1 MKRNGQW
8 RIAEFQSL
16 IRHLHRKDSNFFYFF
31 EDGCCSGWGGVG
43 GSGSSLP
50 PPFLS
55 KTYEMV
61 DDASTDGV
69 VSWSSGNNSFVVW
82 NVAEFSKE
90 LLPKFFK
97 HSNFSSFVRQL
108 NTYGF
113 RKVEPDRWEFAN
125 EGFLRGQKHLLK
137 SINRRKA
144 PHVNGQA
151 PQIQTAAARACV
163 EVGKFGLEEE
173 VERLK
178 RDKNV
183 LMQELIRLK
192 QQQQSTDHQLQTVG
206 QRVQMMEQRQQQ
218 MMSFLA
224 KAMQS
229 PGFMSQL
236 EQHQNE
242 NNRRINSSNK
252 KRRLPNQD
260 EADIFSNY
268 GSLKPDGQVTK
279 FQPLLNEAAAAMQR
293 QILNMSSSAQ
303 RESSMWKPDA
313 YLIDDVSSSVN
324 AFDSGTSSSRLSGV
338 TFAEVTPSS
347 VLSSSQFEP
356 RYPARGVHYG
366 ATKIPSPPDVL
377 TTPLQPS
384 KYPEVE
390 LMNGGDGSVLT
401 GLNSHFG
408 IPNNIIGPPSVSFPE
423 SETKMGSLQPVM
435 QAGDG
440 SPAQSNVELSDN
452 LVSDAPKLPG
462 IDDVFWEQFLS
473 TSPLTG
479 ETDEISSVLDD
490 GIAQELDITSGG
502 EVIWDDG
509 IAREL
514 DITSG
519 GEVIW
524 NRSQHM
530 DQLTEQMGLLTS
542 EAAT

>member
-1 MKRNGQW
+1 MDAAAAG
-8 RIAEFQSL
+8 
-16 IRHLHRKDSNFFYFF
+16 
-31 EDGCCSGWGGVG
+31 GGVG

-55 KTYEMV
+55 KTYDMV

-97 HSNFSSFVRQL
+97 HTHFSLYDAVGCCCARIIWLDGFTEILYVREGVVE
-108 NTYGF
+108 GF

-293 QILNMSSSAQ
+293 QILNMSLSAQ

-408 IPNNIIGPPSVSFPE
+408 IPNNIIGPPGVSFPE

-542 EAAT
+542 EAATRR

>member
-1 MKRNGQW
+1 MDAAAAG
-8 RIAEFQSL
+8 
-16 IRHLHRKDSNFFYFF
+16 
-31 EDGCCSGWGGVG
+31 GGVG

-268 GSLKPDGQVTK
+268 GSLKPDGQ
-279 FQPLLNEAAAAMQR
+279 
-293 QILNMSSSAQ
+293 

-324 AFDSGTSSSRLSGV
+324 AFDIGTSSSRLSGV

-366 ATKIPSPPDVL
+366 ATKIPSPPDLL

-408 IPNNIIGPPSVSFPE
+408 IPNNIIGPPGVSFPE

-542 EAAT
+542 EAANRR